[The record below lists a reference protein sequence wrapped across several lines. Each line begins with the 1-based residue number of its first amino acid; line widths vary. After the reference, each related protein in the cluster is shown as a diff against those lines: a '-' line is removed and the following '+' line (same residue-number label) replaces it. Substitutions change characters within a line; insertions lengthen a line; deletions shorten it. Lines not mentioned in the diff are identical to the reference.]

1 MQEPGVQG
9 KGERKGNV
17 DIRLKILAPDA
28 ALHGRTSVNNRVE
41 TKIFVFAVSRNFRE
55 NFFSLFAKIF
65 LRKCTKIAKM

>member
-28 ALHGRTSVNNRVE
+28 ALHGRTSVNNH
-41 TKIFVFAVSRNFRE
+41 KPSYDSDKKWQCGLQHSVS
-55 NFFSLFAKIF
+55 K
-65 LRKCTKIAKM
+65 